1 VVTLRRKERRR
12 NVEGERIKEMRAGR
26 SLAGSGRAPGS
37 LPAGQAALL
46 RRVRH
51 GASRSSPHMSGDS
64 RNMPAW
70 ARKNT
75 RKNRL

>member
-26 SLAGSGRAPGS
+26 SLAGSGRRVRCLG
-37 LPAGQAALL
+37 GQAALL

-51 GASRSSPHMSGDS
+51 GALRSSPHVSGAS